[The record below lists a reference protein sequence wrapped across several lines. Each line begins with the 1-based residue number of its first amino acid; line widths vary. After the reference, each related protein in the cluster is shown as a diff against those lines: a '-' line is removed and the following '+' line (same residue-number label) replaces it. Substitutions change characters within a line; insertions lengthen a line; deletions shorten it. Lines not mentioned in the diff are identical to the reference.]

1 MYVLYRFTKSQLL
14 FADPRLDSR
23 ALFVEPRA
31 QNTLSTH
38 LAFPTSAAQW
48 GLNPD
53 WEHIP
58 STSGVEMPIC

>member
-31 QNTLSTH
+31 QNTLSTP
-38 LAFPTSAAQW
+38 LACPTSASRGGQ
-48 GLNPD
+48 NPD
-53 WEHIP
+53 WVLLP